1 MTCAKVRSKAPL
13 RRGLTRSHAHKS
25 HNQDH
30 VVVVQFWYAYLPEG
44 SSKMSWQKISRPTVP
59 NQRGRERRDCI
70 KIGSLAA
77 FQNSRTISYGVPLDK
92 RKQSAVSS
100 LCLGAAPVDQLNC
113 HRHLHS
119 RPLPRRNRMERAP
132 DQKST
137 LNRIRLNLKSVRTC
151 ATLASGRPIPNLLS
165 PLITLFC
172 ADHSDCEKAST
183 RTERLLPDPTAPH
196 PSRFHPKREQVS
208 AHSGYDPLRYLKELT
223 IRKMIHQRSNL
234 DHHLFTLADHRH
246 AKQPPCPIP
255 IRPSKSYEL
264 LTPASRAGDNSNPNQ
279 R

>member
-1 MTCAKVRSKAPL
+1 MTCAKVRSEAPL
-13 RRGLTRSHAHKS
+13 RRGLTRSRARKGR
-25 HNQDH
+25 NQDH
-30 VVVVQFWYAYLPEG
+30 VVVVQFCYAYLAEG
-44 SSKMSWQKISRPTVP
+44 PSKMSWKKTSRPTAP

-77 FQNSRTISYGVPLDK
+77 FQNSRTISYSVPLDK
-92 RKQSAVSS
+92 RKQRAVSS

-113 HRHLHS
+113 HRHLYS

-151 ATLASGRPIPNLLS
+151 ATLAFGRPIPNLLS

-172 ADHSDCEKAST
+172 AEHSDCEKATT

-208 AHSGYDPLRYLKELT
+208 DDSATARDSIRLFSHGYWH
-223 IRKMIHQRSNL
+223 IR
-234 DHHLFTLADHRH
+234 A
-246 AKQPPCPIP
+246 
-255 IRPSKSYEL
+255 
-264 LTPASRAGDNSNPNQ
+264 
-279 R
+279 